1 MSSILGSLKLVN
13 AKRNAG
19 TDPVI
24 SRRYK
29 MCEKVRE
36 QIALATALKAGDTFT
51 AKRLRRVTND
61 TTGISQVVEVATKV
75 KEWWFFNGDKV
86 CVQLRYG
93 SKVVPLTAKGDKNSI
108 EVRDADE
115 MISVLS
121 KLEQAITAGELDSQ
135 IQAASDLLRAKFKK

>member
-1 MSSILGSLKLVN
+1 MSSILGSLRLIN
-13 AKRNAG
+13 AKRSAG

-24 SRRYK
+24 ARRYK
-29 MCEKVRE
+29 MCQKVRE

-51 AKRLRRVTND
+51 AKRLRRVRD
-61 TTGISQVVEVATKV
+61 EETGLSQVVEVTKKV

-115 MISVLS
+115 MIDVLQ

-135 IQAASDLLRAKFKK
+135 IQVASELLRAKFKK

>member
-13 AKRNAG
+13 AKRNIG

-24 SRRYK
+24 ARRHK

-51 AKRLRRVTND
+51 AKRLRRVRD
-61 TTGISQVVEVATKV
+61 DATGVSQVVEVTKKV
-75 KEWWFFNGDKV
+75 KEWWFFSGDKV

-115 MISVLS
+115 MIDVLQ
-121 KLEQAITAGELDSQ
+121 KLEQAITAGELDTQ
-135 IQAASDLLRAKFKK
+135 IQTASELLRAKFKK

>member
-61 TTGISQVVEVATKV
+61 TTSISQVVEVATKV

>member
-1 MSSILGSLKLVN
+1 MSAILGSLKLVN

-24 SRRYK
+24 ARRYK

-36 QIALATALKAGDTFT
+36 QIALAEALKVGDTFT
-51 AKRLRRVTND
+51 AKRLRRVRD
-61 TTGISQVVEVATKV
+61 ESGVSQVVEVATKV
-75 KEWWFFNGDKV
+75 KEWWFFNGGKV

-108 EVRDADE
+108 EVADADE
-115 MISVLS
+115 MIVVFK
-121 KLEQAITAGELDSQ
+121 KLEQAINAGELDAQ
-135 IQAASDLLRAKFKK
+135 IHVASELVRAKFKK